1 VVAVPDPDTLPIRN
15 PASVTVRPGAARE
28 ERNAENERSM
38 KNLLAPDAS
47 STAP

>member
-1 VVAVPDPDTLPIRN
+1 MRN
-15 PASVTVRPGAARE
+15 PASVTVRPGAARDR
-28 ERNAENERSM
+28 RNAEKDRSM